1 MTVENPLDDI
11 LDEKH
16 KLFMQNYIKKWPYP
30 PMTQYH
36 VGQTVNVERNGFL
49 QRSKVLEIDCS
60 LMEVVFLVCST
71 LSCSFLF
78 KSCYIYFNFVTY
90 CSVHFMFRM
99 MILRSGSTEA
109 PIAWNK

>member
-49 QRSKVLEIDCS
+49 QRSKVLDIDCS
-60 LMEVVFLVCST
+60 LMEVVFLVCSI
-71 LSCSFLF
+71 LSCSCFFFVCFFKILLHLF
-78 KSCYIYFNFVTY
+78 QFCD
-90 CSVHFMFRM
+90 
-99 MILRSGSTEA
+99 LL
-109 PIAWNK
+109 

>member
-16 KLFMQNYIKKWPYP
+16 KLFMQNYLKKWPYP

-49 QRSKVLEIDCS
+49 QRCKVLEIDCS
-60 LMEVVFLVCST
+60 LMEVVFLVCSI
-71 LSCSFLF
+71 LSCSCFFKILLYLF
-78 KSCYIYFNFVTY
+78 QLCD
-90 CSVHFMFRM
+90 
-99 MILRSGSTEA
+99 LL
-109 PIAWNK
+109 